1 MRVLREYISG
11 LLAEFRLSDAVPPAE
26 LKEQFMAFMA
36 EYESL
41 SKHNPLGFP
50 GDRYWYMGELE
61 GKHCLVITNLKIWDG
76 AIDFNTIQTVPP
88 DVCEAKGFASKVMNQ
103 IVALADKHQVPMSL
117 DPIPFGQKSMGE
129 EDLRSWYAS
138 AGFSPDDEYGGE
150 WRRSPR

>member
-103 IVALADKHQVPMSL
+103 LAALADKHQVPLSL
-117 DPIPFGQKSMGE
+117 DPVPFGQKKMGTK
-129 EDLRSWYAS
+129 DLQTWYRR
-138 AGFSPDDEYGGE
+138 AGFKPNDDRGGVW
-150 WRRSPR
+150 WRDPK